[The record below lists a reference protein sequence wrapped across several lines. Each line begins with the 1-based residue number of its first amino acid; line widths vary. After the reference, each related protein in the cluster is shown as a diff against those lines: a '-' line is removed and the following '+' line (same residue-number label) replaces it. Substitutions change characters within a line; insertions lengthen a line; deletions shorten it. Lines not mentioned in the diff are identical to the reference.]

1 MSWSDSCQR
10 CSFGS
15 ANKIQGSSNECNI
28 QELNDTEMSC
38 FPTGDCGAEPRLM
51 TDYGPHGDLL
61 SNVQTNERSGKKEN
75 SIFEIMKIINIT
87 WISFYGTSSW
97 FVTVEWFIL
106 SNSRSHFWLG
116 FGARGLQ
123 TLGSPS
129 AQGGYQWCISGSW
142 SECSSV
148 RNLETVYGDV
158 NPNEGNP

>member
-1 MSWSDSCQR
+1 MLQMSWSDSCQC

-61 SNVQTNERSGKKEN
+61 SRVQTNESKKEN

-87 WISFYGTSSW
+87 
-97 FVTVEWFIL
+97 
-106 SNSRSHFWLG
+106 
-116 FGARGLQ
+116 
-123 TLGSPS
+123 
-129 AQGGYQWCISGSW
+129 
-142 SECSSV
+142 
-148 RNLETVYGDV
+148 
-158 NPNEGNP
+158 

>member
-1 MSWSDSCQR
+1 MLQMSWSDSCQR

-61 SNVQTNERSGKKEN
+61 SRVQTNERSGKKEN

-87 WISFYGTSSW
+87 
-97 FVTVEWFIL
+97 
-106 SNSRSHFWLG
+106 
-116 FGARGLQ
+116 
-123 TLGSPS
+123 
-129 AQGGYQWCISGSW
+129 
-142 SECSSV
+142 
-148 RNLETVYGDV
+148 
-158 NPNEGNP
+158 